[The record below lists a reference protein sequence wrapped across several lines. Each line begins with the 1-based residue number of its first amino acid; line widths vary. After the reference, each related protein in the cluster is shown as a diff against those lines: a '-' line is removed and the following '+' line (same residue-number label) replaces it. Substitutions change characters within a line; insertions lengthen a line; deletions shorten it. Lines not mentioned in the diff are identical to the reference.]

1 MSAPANPT
9 IELNVSRGTGLY
21 LHLNGRLV
29 DDSYGAIV
37 MAELAQLRDFP
48 DVRVDARPNA
58 ATSRPG
64 HHGAADRHGARPRRN
79 LGLRAGRAAVR
90 ERFAHRCRAGAGQVG
105 PASSILASD
114 EPAR

>member
-37 MAELAQLRDFP
+37 MTELAQLRDFP
-48 DVRVDARPNA
+48 DVHVRTRQRPA
-58 ATSRPG
+58 PATM
-64 HHGAADRHGARPRRN
+64 AQLIATE
-79 LGLRAGRAAVR
+79 LGR
-90 ERFAHRCRAGAGQVG
+90 
-105 PASSILASD
+105 D
-114 EPAR
+114 EIWD

>member
-48 DVRVDARPNA
+48 EVRVDVHLRSRQRPAAGTMAQLIATELARNEIW
-58 ATSRPG
+58 
-64 HHGAADRHGARPRRN
+64 D
-79 LGLRAGRAAVR
+79 
-90 ERFAHRCRAGAGQVG
+90 
-105 PASSILASD
+105 
-114 EPAR
+114 